1 MRSAPQSTG
10 RKGGL
15 AVSDGFASLISGI
28 GTSADKNIANRY
40 GFDARFLAS
49 HTDCEAAYRTSWVVR
64 KAHDLPPF
72 DMTRKWRNWQAD
84 ADQIEKIEEEE
95 RRLGLRAK
103 TRLALFYGRLYGGGA
118 LILGTNDADSSLPL
132 KPETVAQGGLQFIHA
147 VSRWQI
153 SYTEIDRNP
162 LSTTFGQP
170 TMWQMAGEG
179 VSVNIH
185 PSRVIAFI
193 GQPTV
198 GMQSAMD
205 QFWGDPL
212 MVSIWDAVTNADLV
226 QAGIAALVQEAKTDT
241 LKVPNF
247 MSNIGTAEYEARFLR
262 RVEVANQAKSIM
274 RTRLIDKDEEWD
286 TQQVN
291 FAGLPDVERQ
301 KLQLVAAA
309 CDIPV
314 TRFLGEAPKG
324 LNATGQGDEDN
335 YNAMI
340 AAKQENEARPTLSPL
355 DEVLIRSALGARP
368 PAVGYTW
375 APLADAEPKEA
386 AEIEKLE
393 AETIDLYQKSGLIP
407 IEALAKT
414 AQNRMVESGRFPG
427 LDAKLKEAD
436 DGLDIPALEGGD
448 EPEDP
453 SALTQSP
460 AGQRQAANDAAPRT
474 LYVSRKLLNADE
486 FIRWAKGQGFTT
498 TQKAEDMH
506 VTVCFSRQAVDWME
520 MGTDWS
526 GDNEGNLRVP
536 AGGPRV
542 IERLGEGGKAVT
554 LAFVNES
561 LTWRHERF
569 VKAGASWD
577 WPAYQPHVTITW
589 DAGDLDLSKVEP
601 YTGPLVFGPEIFAE
615 VKEDWA
621 KSISEA

>member
-1 MRSAPQSTG
+1 MSLVQRIT
-10 RKGGL
+10 
-15 AVSDGFASLISGI
+15 DGFASLISGI

-49 HTDCEAAYRTSWVVR
+49 HTDVEAAYRTSWVVR

-72 DMTRKWRNWQAD
+72 DMTRKWRNWQAE

-118 LILGTNDADSSLPL
+118 LILGAADDPSLPL
-132 KPETVAQGGLQFIHA
+132 NPETIARGGLQFVHA
-147 VSRWQI
+147 VTRHQI
-153 SYTEIDRNP
+153 SFTEIERNP

-170 TMWQMAGEG
+170 KMWQLNGEG
-179 VSVNIH
+179 VSMNIH
-185 PSRVIAFI
+185 PSRVIAFV
-193 GQPTV
+193 GQSTA
-198 GMQSAMD
+198 GMQSAMN

-241 LKVPNF
+241 LKIPDF
-247 MSNIGTAEYEARFLR
+247 MRQVGTAEYEKKFLQ
-262 RVEVANQAKSIM
+262 RVEIANQAKSIL
-274 RTRLIDKDEEWD
+274 RTRVLDKDEEWA

-340 AAKQENEARPTLSPL
+340 AAKQENEARPTMAPL

-368 PAVGYTW
+368 AEIHYAW

-386 AEIEKLE
+386 AEIEKLQ
-393 AETIDLYQKSGLIP
+393 AETMALIAKENVVP
-407 IEALAKT
+407 ADALAKSW
-414 AQNRMVESGRFPG
+414 QNRMVESGLWPG
-427 LDAKLKEAD
+427 LETAIEETEHE
-436 DGLDIPALEGGD
+436 LEFD
-448 EPEDP
+448 PVDQPDEDP
-453 SALTQSP
+453 SALTQP
-460 AGQRQAANDAAPRT
+460 AAGQRQAANDAAPRT

-506 VTVCFSRQAVDWME
+506 VTVCFSRAPVDWME

-526 GDNEGNLRVP
+526 GDEKGWLRVP
-536 AGGPRV
+536 AGGPRL
-542 IERLGEGGKAVT
+542 IERLGEGGKAVV

-569 VKAGASWD
+569 VNAGASWD